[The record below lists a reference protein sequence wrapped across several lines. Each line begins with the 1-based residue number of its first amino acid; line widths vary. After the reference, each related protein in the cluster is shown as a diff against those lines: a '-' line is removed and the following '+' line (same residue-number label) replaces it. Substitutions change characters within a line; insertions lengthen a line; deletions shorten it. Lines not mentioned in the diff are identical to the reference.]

1 MNFSMRSVPSERA
14 ILNSKWPLEITDIG
28 KKRHFPPPKKQ
39 VEVVGSLGV
48 YLNIFDIYIYIYLY
62 MSFYIS
68 SSMHRWRHCSACS
81 KQGQDGPQSK
91 HGTEKRAAAKRE
103 HLESVGIFLK
113 ICPEKWPAR
122 QELLLHLQ
130 RSFNNRMPDWVSQK
144 LKKLEKSKSQDHKN
158 YHNTQ
163 AFLFEAPALLF
174 IPGWEVFI
182 SQLET

>member
-1 MNFSMRSVPSERA
+1 
-14 ILNSKWPLEITDIG
+14 
-28 KKRHFPPPKKQ
+28 
-39 VEVVGSLGV
+39 
-48 YLNIFDIYIYIYLY
+48 

-130 RSFNNRMPDWVSQK
+130 RSFNNRMPD
-144 LKKLEKSKSQDHKN
+144 
-158 YHNTQ
+158 
-163 AFLFEAPALLF
+163 
-174 IPGWEVFI
+174 
-182 SQLET
+182 